1 MNPPACRRS
10 DVGKL
15 IIVEE
20 KKFSFVRNELCRSS
34 FICNMGYGVCIK
46 CLQLNSWQLF
56 HMNVVVFNVLGR
68 DDKVW
73 EKTGILQ
80 KLTIAF
86 HN

>member
-1 MNPPACRRS
+1 
-10 DVGKL
+10 
-15 IIVEE
+15 
-20 KKFSFVRNELCRSS
+20 
-34 FICNMGYGVCIK
+34 MGYGVCIK